1 MSLETGLVPIA
12 EPKQIFLSLNRAYLS
27 KREMRKAD
35 IDARPVMFFNT
46 YGGETE
52 AFATIQDAMAMLAK
66 DKGLPKGTQTWINGR
81 YMLLVEAIELA
92 DDLRPYCYKRAG
104 WSAPTHKVQFW
115 TEAAAAKFGLA
126 FGTKGKAK
134 TKPAGKKTKGAR
146 KARY

>member
-1 MSLETGLVPIA
+1 MNLETGLVPIR
-12 EPKQIFLSLNRAYLS
+12 EPKQIFLSLRKAYLS

-35 IDARPVMFFNT
+35 SQERPVMFFNT
-46 YGGETE
+46 WGKTE
-52 AFATIQDAMAMLAK
+52 AFATIQEAMAMLAK
-66 DKGLPKGTQTWINGR
+66 DKGLPKSTQTWINGR
-81 YMLLVEAIELA
+81 YMLLAEAIELA
-92 DDLRPYCYKRAG
+92 DDLKPDCYKRAG

-134 TKPAGKKTKGAR
+134 TRPAGKKTKSAR